1 MRTPRS
7 KESVM
12 ILFLFA
18 SLLLVI
24 LTINHL
30 VDGDPERG
38 MNYLPEIFINFP
50 FKSDSV
56 QQKTFYYQPFR
67 LTNNSW
73 TLIDIRRTSRSD
85 TLYPI
90 GVNVATELNISDQN
104 DIKASDA
111 NRTVQSN
118 ILIYNRVPKCGSTS
132 LKKIL
137 KYLANKNSFQFESVS
152 SQNVWR

>member
-1 MRTPRS
+1 MRNPRS
-7 KESVM
+7 NESVM
-12 ILFLFA
+12 IFFIFV
-18 SLLLVI
+18 SPLLVF
-24 LTINHL
+24 LTRNLLI
-30 VDGDPERG
+30 DGDLERG
-38 MNYLPEIFINFP
+38 MNYLPEILFNFS

-56 QQKTFYYQPFR
+56 QQKTFYYPPLP

-90 GVNVATELNISDQN
+90 WINEATELNISNQN
-104 DIKASDA
+104 NIKASNA

-137 KYLANKNSFQFESVS
+137 NYLAKKNSFKFESS
-152 SQNVWR
+152 KNFWR